1 MGSSV
6 DRASDAK
13 AAIEG
18 TCPPVHQGRLDV
30 RFLALGFV
38 LVLALALSAP
48 EARSEPCVPGWE
60 TYEDY
65 QTNVAY
71 AVCEYD
77 DIVYRGGWFSLFRW
91 VGGEWEILDIGGDM
105 GTLFVADLRVYEDD
119 LVLGGYFPTAGG
131 IPVYSIATWDGAVFG
146 ALGGGVDGE
155 IQALCT
161 YGGDLI
167 AGGMFA
173 IAGGIPARNIAR
185 WDGSAWYPLGS
196 GVYDA
201 IPDGTTAGVWDM
213 VVWQGDLY
221 VVGDFTHAGGVE
233 VSYVARWDGSTW
245 SDVGGGVSMIGGGP
259 TGLRGVDVYDGDL
272 VIVGCL
278 DFAGGVEA
286 INIAQWDG
294 VTWAPVGS
302 GSDPYDDMWG
312 WRQAAHS
319 VASYRGLL
327 YVGADFSEAV
337 GEEAACLA
345 VWDGVS
351 WEPVDGGLEGERWPL
366 GPYVRDL
373 ELAGIGPTA
382 SLLMGGNFKEANGQD
397 TDMVA
402 RYTNCDAPT
411 GVVIGEHSDGLL
423 QVHLSPNPTTASFH
437 CTIQLERQSNVNAVL
452 FDVRGRRVESL
463 LDQSLSAG
471 IHSFQHDLD
480 KLGARTGGVYLVRVE
495 AGGSAVTRKLIVIP

>member
-1 MGSSV
+1 MS
-6 DRASDAK
+6 
-13 AAIEG
+13 
-18 TCPPVHQGRLDV
+18 
-30 RFLALGFV
+30 
-38 LVLALALSAP
+38 
-48 EARSEPCVPGWE
+48 
-60 TYEDY
+60 
-65 QTNVAY
+65 
-71 AVCEYD
+71 
-77 DIVYRGGWFSLFRW
+77 
-91 VGGEWEILDIGGDM
+91 
-105 GTLFVADLRVYEDD
+105 
-119 LVLGGYFPTAGG
+119 
-131 IPVYSIATWDGAVFG
+131 
-146 ALGGGVDGE
+146 
-155 IQALCT
+155 
-161 YGGDLI
+161 
-167 AGGMFA
+167 
-173 IAGGIPARNIAR
+173 
-185 WDGSAWYPLGS
+185 
-196 GVYDA
+196 
-201 IPDGTTAGVWDM
+201 
-213 VVWQGDLY
+213 
-221 VVGDFTHAGGVE
+221 
-233 VSYVARWDGSTW
+233 
-245 SDVGGGVSMIGGGP
+245 GP
-259 TGLRGVDVYDGDL
+259 TGLRGVDVHDGKL

-302 GSDPYDDMWG
+302 GSDPFDDMWG

-351 WEPVDGGLEGERWPL
+351 WEAVDGGLEGERWPL

-382 SLLMGGNFKEANGQD
+382 SLLMGGNFKEANGRD

-402 RYTNCDAPT
+402 RYTNCDVTT

-437 CTIQLERQSNVNAVL
+437 YTIQLERQSNVNAVL

-471 IHSFQHDLD
+471 IHSFQSGFDR
-480 KLGARTGGVYLVRVE
+480 LGARTGGVYFLHVE
-495 AGGSAVTRKLIVIP
+495 AEGSAVTRKLILIP

>member
-1 MGSSV
+1 MGN
-6 DRASDAK
+6 
-13 AAIEG
+13 
-18 TCPPVHQGRLDV
+18 L
-30 RFLALGFV
+30 
-38 LVLALALSAP
+38 
-48 EARSEPCVPGWE
+48 
-60 TYEDY
+60 Y
-65 QTNVAY
+65 
-71 AVCEYD
+71 
-77 DIVYRGGWFSLFRW
+77 
-91 VGGEWEILDIGGDM
+91 
-105 GTLFVADLRVYEDD
+105 VADFRVYGDD

-131 IPVYSIATWDGAVFG
+131 IPVFSIATWDGAVFG
-146 ALGGGVDGE
+146 AVGGGVDGD
-155 IQALCT
+155 IRALAI
-161 YGGDLI
+161 YDGDLI
-167 AGGMFA
+167 AGGGFDYT
-173 IAGGIPARNIAR
+173 GSGPAQNIAR
-185 WDGSAWYPLGS
+185 WDGSAWHPLGS

-201 IPDGTTAGVWDM
+201 IPDGTTDWVEDM

-233 VSYVARWDGSTW
+233 VSYLARWDGSTW

-259 TGLRGVDVYDGDL
+259 TGLRGVDVHSGKL
-272 VIVGCL
+272 VIVGAL
-278 DFAGGVEA
+278 DFAGGVDA

-302 GSDPYDDMWG
+302 GSDPYDDLWG

-327 YVGADFSEAV
+327 YVGADFSEVV

-351 WEPVDGGLEGERWPL
+351 WEAVDNGLEGERWPI

-411 GVVIGEHSDGLL
+411 GVVIGEQSDGLL
-423 QVHLSPNPTTASFH
+423 QVHLSPNPTTARFH
-437 CTIQLERQSNVNAVL
+437 YTIRLEGQSDVNAAL
-452 FDVRGRRVESL
+452 FDVQGRRIESL

-471 IHSFQHDLD
+471 IHSFQGELD
-480 KLGARTGGVYLVRVE
+480 KRGARTGGVYFLRVE
-495 AGGSAVTRKLIVIP
+495 AKGSAVTRKLTVIP